1 MLRCYILAFLFAII
15 SHSGFCHPYHD
26 QHGGSGSIQWMT
38 NYEAAVNKANEA
50 SLPLFIF
57 FTGSDWCTWCSKL
70 EEEVLETPDFAEGAG
85 KKFVFLKV
93 DFPRETPQDPNTKQ
107 QNRQLQNKFNVRSFP
122 TIVIFDQKQQQQIGV
137 TGYRP
142 GGGRPFASYLQK
154 MVNDYQNYIQKV
166 QKANTPGEPQL
177 SGLELKQL
185 YEKSRELGFNNDFH
199 RLIQLGL
206 SSNQKSYFQLE
217 YYRLLA
223 EEGLS
228 HSADAMALKQTLLSS
243 DPSNELK
250 THYKVA
256 IIDFETYSDDLEKE
270 DNADKTVAPL
280 VAYVEKFGKHD
291 KENLWRLNMI
301 ISQVYLDKN
310 KLPQALRYAQSC
322 YETAPPTVQPEIAT
336 AIKNIQA
343 QSQ

>member
-1 MLRCYILAFLFAII
+1 MLRCYILAFIFAIA
-15 SHSGFCHPYHD
+15 SQSGFSHPYHD
-26 QHGGSGSIQWMT
+26 QQVGSINWMT
-38 NYEAAVNKANEA
+38 NYEAAVNKAKEA

-70 EEEVLETPDFAEGAG
+70 EEEALDTPEFADAAG

-93 DFPRETPQDPNTKQ
+93 DFPRETPQDPAIKQ
-107 QNRQLQNKFNVRSFP
+107 QNKQLQAKFNVRSYP

-142 GGGRPFASYLQK
+142 GGGRQFASHVLK
-154 MVNDYQNYIQKV
+154 MVSDYQNYTKKMQNV
-166 QKANTPGEPQL
+166 NNPREPQL
-177 SGLELKQL
+177 SGVELKQL
-185 YEKSRELGFNNDFH
+185 YEKSRELGLNNDFH
-199 RLIQLGL
+199 PLIQLGL
-206 SSNQKSYFQLE
+206 NSNQKSYFQLE
-217 YYRLLA
+217 HYRLLA

-228 HSADAMALKQTLLSS
+228 HSADAANLRQQLLSE
-243 DPSNELK
+243 DPTNEDK

-256 IIDFETYSDDLEKE
+256 VIDFEAYSDDLESAPEK
-270 DNADKTVAPL
+270 AVAPL
-280 VAYVEKFGKHD
+280 VAYIEKFGKQD